1 MASNERNLFQPPKPG
16 GQGRSFVLALLAH
29 ALLVAALTWGIGWK
43 TQPEH
48 NESVT
53 AELWSALPRE
63 AAPAPKAPEP
73 PVPEPV
79 KPEPVKP
86 EPVKPEPPKPQP
98 VKAESKPPPPDTR
111 KQEPDIA
118 LKKEKAERAQKQ
130 REEQL
135 REEKAKLEK
144 RLKEEQEKKK
154 LAEKTKAEEKTKQQ
168 AEDKK
173 RAEAKAQKEAQK
185 QAEEKA
191 AEEKRAEADRQA
203 NIRRMQ
209 GMAGATGDDN
219 AKGTAQKASG
229 PSASY
234 AGRIKARIK
243 PNITFNDDIDG
254 NPRAEVEVRVAPDGT
269 ILSRKLIQA
278 SGNKG
283 WDDAVLKAIDKTET
297 LPRDTDGR
305 VQPVMVISFK
315 PKD

>member
-43 TQPEH
+43 TQADH

-63 AAPAPKAPEP
+63 AAPALQAPEP
-73 PVPEPV
+73 PVPEPI

-86 EPVKPEPPKPQP
+86 EPVKPEPKPQP
-98 VKAESKPPPPDTR
+98 APKPTPPDTR
-111 KQEPDIA
+111 KQEADIA
-118 LKKEKAERAQKQ
+118 LKKEKAERDQKQ

-144 RLKEEQEKKK
+144 RLKEELEKKK
-154 LAEKTKAEEKTKQQ
+154 QAEKTKAEEKAKQL

-209 GMAGATGDDN
+209 GLAGATGDDN

-278 SGNKG
+278 SGNKA

-315 PKD
+315 PKE

>member
-43 TQPEH
+43 TQADRS
-48 NESVT
+48 ESVT

-63 AAPAPKAPEP
+63 AAPALQAPEP

-86 EPVKPEPPKPQP
+86 EPVKPEPKPQP
-98 VKAESKPPPPDTR
+98 SPKPTPPDTR
-111 KQEPDIA
+111 KQEADIA
-118 LKKEKAERAQKQ
+118 LKKEKAE

-144 RLKEEQEKKK
+144 RLKEELEKKK
-154 LAEKTKAEEKTKQQ
+154 QAEKTKAEEKAKQL

-209 GMAGATGDDN
+209 GLAGATGDDN
-219 AKGTAQKASG
+219 AKGTTQKASG

-278 SGNKG
+278 SGNKA

-297 LPRDTDGR
+297 LPRDTDGK

-315 PKD
+315 PKE